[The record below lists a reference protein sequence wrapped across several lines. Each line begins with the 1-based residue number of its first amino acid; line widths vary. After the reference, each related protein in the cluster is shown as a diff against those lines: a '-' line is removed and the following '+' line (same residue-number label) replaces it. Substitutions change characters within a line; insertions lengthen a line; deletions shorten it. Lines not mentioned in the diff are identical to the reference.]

1 MKLCIVGG
9 GTTGWWAAGYLEKR
23 FPHFEITLI
32 ESEEIPIIGVGEST
46 LPMIKTFFESMG
58 LNENDWM
65 DFACAIHKYGNIKQ
79 GWDKPNG
86 EEFAFTFWFNDDDA
100 FGNWADDYLNKKK
113 SKNSINDELYDQ
125 DGWSAVAYHLDA
137 ARAGHIVKN
146 NCKKVKHIID
156 TIDEL
161 PPGYDLYIDCTGFS
175 RKFVKDKTK
184 VVYPHHLVN
193 SAWVAPY
200 ELDQDIPYTRS
211 IARPYGWQW
220 VIGLQNRLGTGYVF
234 SDKHVSDQEAK
245 EQFLEFNK
253 DRTPFRNTE
262 PRLIKW
268 KPEILENPWSDN
280 VVAIGL
286 SSGFLDPLESNA
298 LFMTQFQITSL
309 ADCLER
315 GYKQRTYNKAQRLM
329 WLANHAYI
337 FHHYALS
344 KRNDTEFWKYYAD
357 MDVKKTVW
365 DNYYR
370 RTNKFSN
377 LYPDSIW
384 ATLALYFDEFTHY
397 VPKR

>member
-1 MKLCIVGG
+1 MKICIVGG

-23 FPHFEITLI
+23 FPNFEITLI
-32 ESEEIPIIGVGEST
+32 ESEEIPIMGVGEST

-58 LNENDWM
+58 LEEKDWM

-79 GWDKPNG
+79 GWDNPKG
-86 EEFAFTFWFNDDDA
+86 DEFAFTFWFNDDNA
-100 FGNWADDYLNKKK
+100 FGNWAEDYLNNKKN
-113 SKNSINDELYDQ
+113 KNSINEELYDQ
-125 DGWSAVAYHLDA
+125 NGWSAVAYHLDA

-146 NCKKVKHIID
+146 NCKNVKHVID
-156 TIDEL
+156 TIDDL

-175 RKFVKDKTK
+175 RKFVKDKNK

-200 ELDQDIPYTRS
+200 ELDQNIPYTKS

-220 VIGLQNRLGTGYVF
+220 VIGLENRLGTGYVF
-234 SDKHVSDQEAK
+234 SDNYVSDQEAK
-245 EQFLEFNK
+245 EQFMDFNK
-253 DRTPFRNTE
+253 DRIPFGNVQ

-315 GYKQRTYNKAQRLM
+315 GYTQRTYNKAQRLM
-329 WLANHAYI
+329 WLANHTYI

-344 KRNDTEFWKYYAD
+344 QRNDTEFWKYYAD
-357 MDVKKTVW
+357 IDVKKSVW